1 AGYGHPVLLPGTG
14 REPRRQD
21 AERSGVGSHELVFA
35 PLDTDTRYCFRVLA
49 ENRGGKT
56 LSDPVWVRTG
66 KLHPIEKQ
74 VGTVVAVK

>member
-1 AGYGHPVLLPGTG
+1 MGQNGHRAQNAAKAQHV
-14 REPRRQD
+14 
-21 AERSGVGSHELVFA
+21 SGWTNVVGGSCELVFA